1 MDILVPL
8 TENHEYKRVYAR
20 GKSAVRPAL
29 VLYCLRNKKVKQAR
43 VGITASKKI
52 GNAVK
57 RNRARRLLRESIRV
71 LYPQLKPGDFCRG
84 CGYCMPCPA
93 GIEINQCARMSLML
107 RRAPSAA
114 WLTPEWQAKMELIEN
129 CKHCGQCMKKCP
141 YTLNT
146 PELLRKNLEDYR
158 TFLK

>member
-57 RNRARRLLRESIRV
+57 
-71 LYPQLKPGDFCRG
+71 LYPQLKPGYDFVLVSRG
-84 CGYCMPCPA
+84 RTPFANYQ
-93 GIEINQCARMSLML
+93 IVSSQLK
-107 RRAPSAA
+107 SALEELGVLVA
-114 WLTPEWQAKMELIEN
+114 LPKDKNNSAKTAENDSERTSETGEETASVTKEELS
-129 CKHCGQCMKKCP
+129 
-141 YTLNT
+141 
-146 PELLRKNLEDYR
+146 
-158 TFLK
+158 

>member
-52 GNAVK
+52 GN
-57 RNRARRLLRESIRV
+57 RARRLLRESIRA
-71 LYPQLKPGDFCRG
+71 LYPQLKPGYDFVLVSRG
-84 CGYCMPCPA
+84 RTPFVNYQ
-93 GIEINQCARMSLML
+93 IVSSQLK
-107 RRAPSAA
+107 SALEELGVLVA
-114 WLTPEWQAKMELIEN
+114 LPKDKNNSAKTAENDSERTSETGEETASVTKEELS
-129 CKHCGQCMKKCP
+129 
-141 YTLNT
+141 
-146 PELLRKNLEDYR
+146 
-158 TFLK
+158 

>member
-57 RNRARRLLRESIRV
+57 RNRARRLLRESIRA
-71 LYPQLKPGDFCRG
+71 LYPQLKPGYDLVLVSRG
-84 CGYCMPCPA
+84 RTPFANYQ
-93 GIEINQCARMSLML
+93 IVSSQLK
-107 RRAPSAA
+107 SALEELGVLVA
-114 WLTPEWQAKMELIEN
+114 LPKDKNNSAKAAENDSERTSETGEETASVTKEELS
-129 CKHCGQCMKKCP
+129 
-141 YTLNT
+141 
-146 PELLRKNLEDYR
+146 
-158 TFLK
+158 

>member
-71 LYPQLKPGDFCRG
+71 LYPQLKPGYDLVLVSRG
-84 CGYCMPCPA
+84 RTPFANYQIVSSQLKSALEELGVLVALPKDKNSSA
-93 GIEINQCARMSLML
+93 KTAR
-107 RRAPSAA
+107 R
-114 WLTPEWQAKMELIEN
+114 
-129 CKHCGQCMKKCP
+129 GQ
-141 YTLNT
+141 
-146 PELLRKNLEDYR
+146 YR
-158 TFLK
+158 TPLFAEMRPPLYCITADTGSFCFLILLF

>member
-57 RNRARRLLRESIRV
+57 RNRGA
-71 LYPQLKPGDFCRG
+71 GAFCVKAFVR
-84 CGYCMPCPA
+84 C
-93 GIEINQCARMSLML
+93 I
-107 RRAPSAA
+107 RRAS
-114 WLTPEWQAKMELIEN
+114 
-129 CKHCGQCMKKCP
+129 
-141 YTLNT
+141 
-146 PELLRKNLEDYR
+146 RV
-158 TFLK
+158 